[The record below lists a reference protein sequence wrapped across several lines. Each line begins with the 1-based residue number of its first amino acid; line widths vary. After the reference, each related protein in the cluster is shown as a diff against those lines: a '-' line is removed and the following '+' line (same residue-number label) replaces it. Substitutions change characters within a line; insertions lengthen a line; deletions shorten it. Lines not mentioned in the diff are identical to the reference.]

1 MPAFLKNKYVL
12 YFTLFT
18 GVILLMDYIFSTYKK
33 LSREGLKNA
42 GKKPNK
48 KKPNKKK
55 ECDNCPKDNCVNGKC
70 VKKTGFQNNVPSS
83 SPSKVKNDVDIEI
96 DVASK
101 VENAFDNL
109 NALLGDS
116 SFKEVSSQGK
126 KMMSQQKNL
135 LKTLN
140 SMGPN
145 IKNAKGFLDKLNL
158 PNIGVFS
165 GIMQKIL

>member
-1 MPAFLKNKYVL
+1 MKMPAFFKNKYVL
-12 YFTLFT
+12 YFTLII
-18 GVILLMDYIFSTYKK
+18 GVIILLDYIFSSDNK

-42 GKKPNK
+42 EKKS
-48 KKPNKKK
+48 NKKK

-70 VKKTGFQNNVPSS
+70 VKKSGFQNNVPSS

-126 KMMSQQKNL
+126 KMMSQQKKL
-135 LKTLN
+135 LSTLN

-165 GIMQKIL
+165 GMMKKIL